1 MTLPRIGKIVFTK
14 EMVILTQIITGE
26 VKRSCEK

>member
-14 EMVILTQIITGE
+14 EMVILTQIITAE